1 MLQNSTQTL
10 LRLNLHLNLGTNFI
24 TKQCFAT
31 KNTLFPISDQIST
44 YLKLV
49 QQFKS
54 VEQKLRYTQNI
65 IQKFLKNNRMAQT
78 EKSMYYI

>member
-1 MLQNSTQTL
+1 M
-10 LRLNLHLNLGTNFI
+10 
-24 TKQCFAT
+24 KQCFAA

-54 VEQKLRYTQNI
+54 VEQKLRQAQGI
-65 IQKFLKNNRMAQT
+65 KKKFLKSNQKAKI

>member
-1 MLQNSTQTL
+1 MVKYALKFHTNFV
-10 LRLNLHLNLGTNFI
+10 RRLNLGTNFI
-24 TKQCFAT
+24 TKQCFAA

-54 VEQKLRYTQNI
+54 VEQKLGSTQSI
-65 IQKFLKNNRMAQT
+65 IEKFLKSNKKAKT